1 MKIAYVTMQFP
12 VASETFA
19 AVELRALRRLGAEVT
34 VLTYRAPPPRAAEM
48 LAERGL
54 ADLPV
59 DQGTAGSVLQG
70 LLLAILKPADAG
82 YLLAM
87 IIRHCWR
94 QPMHLAKALALAPRS
109 LVLLQRIAALRPEVV
124 HLFWGHYPSLLG
136 LLVQRRLPATALS
149 QFLGAYDLEER
160 FAPSARLAQR
170 VGLLL
175 THAKANLPAIAGLGI
190 DPAKVRISYRGV
202 EVPDPLPAPAKQPGL
217 MVIAERLVPQKRSAD
232 ALRIF
237 AALRHALPEARLRVL
252 GDGPEL
258 QPLKDLATE
267 LGLDGSVSFLG
278 HVPHDQALGH
288 LAEAQVLLTM
298 SQSPSERLP
307 NALKEA
313 MLRRCLCLSARSP
326 GIEELIE
333 DGVSGLLVE
342 AGDSETAARR
352 LASLLADAPA
362 ADRMADRAQAC
373 IAERFNVD
381 RLMAERLAQWTA
393 LRQSVG
399 AEGAG

>member
-54 ADLPV
+54 ADLRV
-59 DQGTAGSVLQG
+59 DQGSAGSVLQG
-70 LLLAILKPADAG
+70 LLLAVLKPADAG

-94 QPMHLAKALALAPRS
+94 RPMHLAKALALAPRS

-170 VGLLL
+170 VRLLL
-175 THAKANLPAIAGLGI
+175 THAKANLPAIAGLGV
-190 DPAKVRISYRGV
+190 DPEQVRISYRGV
-202 EVPDPLPAPAKQPGL
+202 EVPDPLPGPAKQPGL

-232 ALRIF
+232 ALRVF
-237 AALRHALPEARLRVL
+237 ATLRRALPEARLRVL
-252 GDGPEL
+252 GAGPEL
-258 QPLKDLATE
+258 QPLKDLAAELE
-267 LGLDGSVSFLG
+267 LGSSVSFLG

-313 MLRRCLCLSARSP
+313 MLRRCVCLSARSP

-333 DGVSGLLVE
+333 DGVTGLLVE
-342 AGDSETAARR
+342 AGDNEAAARR

-362 ADRMADRAQAC
+362 ADQMADRAQAC
-373 IAERFNVD
+373 VAERFNVD
-381 RLMAERLAQWTA
+381 RLMADRLAQWAA
-393 LRQSVG
+393 LRRSG
-399 AEGAG
+399 AAEGSG